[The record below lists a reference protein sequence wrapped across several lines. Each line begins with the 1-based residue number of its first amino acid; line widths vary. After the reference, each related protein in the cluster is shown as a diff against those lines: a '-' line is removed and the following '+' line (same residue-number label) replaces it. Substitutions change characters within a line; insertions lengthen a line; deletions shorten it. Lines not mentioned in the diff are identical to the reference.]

1 MTWEFCIG
9 NGRVWYFKLNNPQKR
24 QPPSQRARQNFP
36 AEITI
41 DKIGESVA
49 THAYTTRVQLITN
62 KPAPHMA
69 KLRDGR
75 LGVNNFEEK
84 YTRCTVTDNV
94 LIDAFK
100 LILMA
105 TIYMPKYLE
114 KCLITIEFYTVSYQ
128 M

>member
-1 MTWEFCIG
+1 
-9 NGRVWYFKLNNPQKR
+9 
-24 QPPSQRARQNFP
+24 
-36 AEITI
+36 
-41 DKIGESVA
+41 
-49 THAYTTRVQLITN
+49 
-62 KPAPHMA
+62 MA

-94 LIDAFK
+94 PIDAFK

-105 TIYMPKYLE
+105 AIYMSAQSTSKNV
-114 KCLITIEFYTVSYQ
+114 IMREFYSLSYQ